1 MKKRNKILLMSI
13 LTIFLFLGMLNVHAI
28 TTNSTAGTIDP
39 DSKLVTDTAT
49 LSVTGVETND
59 TFRAYK
65 ILDTFYN
72 SSTNVITYE
81 FTADFKS
88 FLSSSYGESYNDIT
102 IDDYYSYTSGNITS
116 GSTLSASDIDKLAS
130 AYAGYIR
137 ANDISGTDMSV
148 SGTTASAT
156 VAAGSYLILPTST
169 IKVYAVMVGNI
180 DFTASGSDWQINN
193 EEIVAKVGEAGIT
206 KSVGEDGYNSG
217 SYSVGDDVPFI
228 IVGTVPTYPTN
239 ATNKVYTITDT
250 LSEGLDFNAV
260 TNVTIQDGAETL
272 TTASN
277 GTVTN
282 SESETVAT
290 IDISGRTMTI
300 EFNVTNINSTTVTI
314 NYTAKLNSNA
324 GIGVDG
330 GNSNNAQLTYSN
342 DPYGDGTYTTSP
354 EEGGGSV
361 DIYLYGLEIYKYED
375 GNNSTP
381 LQGAEFAIYKDSGL
395 ENIVTTVTTNG
406 EGIATYAGL
415 AEGTYY
421 VQETKAPT
429 GYRLDNTI
437 REIKVG
443 PVEGSLDEADTPG
456 YYRLEV
462 ANTELGLLPVTGGIG
477 TIAITLVGLGIVAVA
492 IYFIFVYR
500 KKNKDKEEE
509 HN

>member
-1 MKKRNKILLMSI
+1 MKKRKKILLMSVF
-13 LTIFLFLGMLNVHAI
+13 TIFLFLGMLNVYAI
-28 TTNSTAGTIDP
+28 TTNGTAGTIDP

-72 SSTNVITYE
+72 SSTNVISYE
-81 FTADFKS
+81 FTTNFRN
-88 FLSSSYGESYNDIT
+88 FLSSSYGEDYNDIT
-102 IDDYYSYTSGNITS
+102 IDDYYNYTSGNITS

-130 AYAGYIR
+130 AYTGYIR
-137 ANDISGTDMSV
+137 ANDISGVDMLV
-148 SGTTASAT
+148 SGTVASAT
-156 VAAGSYLILPTST
+156 VDAGSYLVLPTST
-169 IKVYAVMVGNI
+169 VKVYAVMVGNI
-180 DFTASGSDWQINN
+180 DFTANGNDWQINH
-193 EEIVAKVGEAGIT
+193 EEIVANVSEAGIT

-217 SYSVGDDVPFI
+217 SYSIGDNIPFI

-239 ATNKVYTITDT
+239 ATNRVYTITDT
-250 LSEGLDFNAV
+250 ISEGLDFTSI
-260 TNVTIQDGAETL
+260 TNVTIKDGAETL
-272 TTASN
+272 VTASN

-282 SESETVAT
+282 SEDDTVAT
-290 IDISGRTMTI
+290 IEISGRKMTI
-300 EFNVTNINSTTVTI
+300 VFNVANINSTTVTI

-324 GIGVDG
+324 GVGVDG

-342 DPYGDGTYTTSP
+342 DPYGNGSYTTSP
-354 EEGGGSV
+354 EDGGTV
-361 DIYLYGLEIYKYED
+361 DIYMYGLEIYKYKD
-375 GNNSTP
+375 GNNATS
-381 LQGAEFAIYKDSGL
+381 LKGAEFIIYKDSGL
-395 ENIVTTVTTNG
+395 ENAITTITTNDDG
-406 EGIATYAGL
+406 LASYAGL

-437 REIKVG
+437 REIKIG
-443 PVEGSLDEADTPG
+443 PGVGSLDEADTPG

-462 ANTELGLLPVTGGIG
+462 SNTELGVLPVTGGIG
-477 TIAITLVGLGIVAVA
+477 TIAISLVGLGIVAVA